1 MRFFILFW
9 LIISA
14 VKGENMVIALS
25 FGDEKMG
32 AEKIL
37 VELDSSASARD
48 FAALLPLE
56 VEVSD
61 YVGKEKIFSLPKRL
75 KTGANDGAGYDP
87 QIGDLFYFSPWGNVG
102 IFYEKQPPYNGLIR
116 LGILKDSKNALA
128 KLKAKKQNF
137 VIKIEAVK

>member
-1 MRFFILFW
+1 MRFFILFL

-14 VKGENMVIALS
+14 LQGENMTISLN
-25 FGDEKMG
+25 FGDEK
-32 AEKIL
+32 IL
-37 VELDSSASARD
+37 VDLDSSASARD
-48 FAALLPLE
+48 FATLLPLE

-116 LGILKDSKNALA
+116 LGILKDSKNALN

-137 VIKIEAVK
+137 TIKIEVVK